1 MTPMEELDPVLIQLF
16 DAATAPLPQE
26 AFLKELTVQIRRT
39 QRRRI
44 LWSALAVVGLA
55 LAALLLAL
63 PVARASLALVEY
75 FGQGSPS
82 FGTLLL
88 SPLGTL
94 CAMLAS
100 LYVLR
105 RARSG

>member
-1 MTPMEELDPVLIQLF
+1 MEELDPLLTRLF
-16 DAATAPLPQE
+16 DAANTSLPQE
-26 AFLKELTVQIRRT
+26 AFLRELAVQIRRT
-39 QRRRI
+39 ERRQI

-63 PVARASLALVEY
+63 PVARASLALIEY
-75 FGQGSPS
+75 FGQGSPR
-82 FGTLLL
+82 FGALLL
-88 SPLGTL
+88 SPLGTV

-105 RARSG
+105 RARAG